1 MSKSIHTSEYKVIA
15 KKLRDARESIGFT
28 QAEVAEKLGKP
39 QSYVSKIERSERRV
53 DAVELVEFAKL
64 YKKPLEWFVK

>member
-1 MSKSIHTSEYKVIA
+1 MSKSIHTSEYKVIT
-15 KKLRDARESIGFT
+15 KKLREARESIGFT
-28 QAEVAEKLGKP
+28 QTEVAEKLDKP

-53 DAVELVEFAKL
+53 DAVELVEFSKL